1 MIVRWCVECSSL
13 EFLRLSVPTRVTA
26 IVAGVL
32 GGRTE
37 FFLIICSAGRGFIY
51 GCDWCGMI
59 E

>member
-1 MIVRWCVECSSL
+1 MLCEV

-37 FFLIICSAGRGFIY
+37 FL
-51 GCDWCGMI
+51 
-59 E
+59 